1 MVAQVQAGRSD
12 KQIYRIRD
20 DGFIDVNEL
29 FRLTVP
35 EKVTQDPVT
44 GVIDIEKAGVA
55 KMRYYMTWAKID
67 YKAWDLNFDLKVQE
81 FNAKA
86 QHVEVLVKFAQ
97 WYLLMVAKLFG
108 DI

>member
-1 MVAQVQAGRSD
+1 
-12 KQIYRIRD
+12 
-20 DGFIDVNEL
+20 
-29 FRLTVP
+29 
-35 EKVTQDPVT
+35 
-44 GVIDIEKAGVA
+44 
-55 KMRYYMTWAKID
+55 MRYYMTWAKID